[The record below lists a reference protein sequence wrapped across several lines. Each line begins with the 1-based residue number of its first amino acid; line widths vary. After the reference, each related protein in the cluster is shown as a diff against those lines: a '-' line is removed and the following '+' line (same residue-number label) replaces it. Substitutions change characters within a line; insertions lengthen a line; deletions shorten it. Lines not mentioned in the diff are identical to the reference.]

1 MDYLSYIFSRQPGDI
16 DSPILID
23 ADQPQRTISWRQYA
37 SAVKKISVGLHA
49 LGFKQNEAVGLLSPN
64 DPYYYVLADGVIAAG
79 GTFAGIA
86 PSVKET
92 ELVTCIKAGC
102 VSWLCASAE
111 FLDLALTTAKSMGI
125 DESRVIL
132 FDPPGRESEKRQ
144 PSFSGLL
151 GSDESVWQNPCEGG
165 DPTKMVAMRQYT
177 SGTTGGTKAV
187 DICHDI
193 LIERVKRL
201 DDADLSPLQHDKGA
215 LHYIAM
221 FGVSGGMTH
230 AKAVLGK
237 LPAYF
242 TSAGDAAQIL
252 DLVQSFGITLIQLAV
267 PMMEGFIAAIH
278 AGVRSRDTL
287 KSLQSVLVGGAA
299 SRKEGVE
306 AFAALLPPHAILRTG
321 YGSTE
326 AASVATTPADMVW
339 TPGYVG
345 LLTDDVEIKIID
357 PETLETLSS
366 ETEGE
371 ICVRGPRVFRNY
383 CNNQAAT
390 GEAFL
395 TDASGGRP
403 WYRTGDRGFLD
414 PKNGQLAVTGRFKE
428 IFKVKSQH
436 VSPVE
441 VEDELRKHE
450 LIADAAVTSVTS
462 RGDDGDDEC
471 MAYVVRR
478 AGGDQSDLTAQDVV
492 DFIASRLASY
502 KAPTGGVVFCDRI
515 LRNDNGKVMRRR
527 LGELQE
533 GPGSARY
540 LSLSADKAK

>member
-23 ADQPQRTISWRQYA
+23 ADQPRRTISWRQYA
-37 SAVKKISVGLHA
+37 SAVKSIAVGLRA
-49 LGFKQNEAVGLLSPN
+49 LDFKQHEAVGLLSPN

-86 PSVKET
+86 PSVKEA
-92 ELVTCIKAGC
+92 ELVTYIQAGC

-111 FLDLALTTAKSMGI
+111 FFNLALTTAKKMGI

-132 FDPPGRESEKRQ
+132 FDPPGRESEERQ
-144 PSFSGLL
+144 LSFSSLL
-151 GSDESVWQNPCEGG
+151 GSDESVWQNPCKGG

-221 FGVSGGMTH
+221 FGVGGGMTH

-252 DLVQSFGITLIQLAV
+252 DLVESFGITLIQLAV

-287 KSLQSVLVGGAA
+287 RSLQSVLVGGAA

-306 AFAALLPPHAILRTG
+306 DFAALLPRHAILRTG

-326 AASVATTPADMVW
+326 AASIATTPADMIW
-339 TPGYVG
+339 IPG
-345 LLTDDVEIKIID
+345 IID

-366 ETEGE
+366 EAEGE

-390 GEAFL
+390 DEAFL
-395 TDASGGRP
+395 ADASGGRP

-471 MAYVVRR
+471 LAYVVRR
-478 AGGDQSDLTAQDVV
+478 AGGDQPDLTAQDVV
-492 DFIASRLASY
+492 DFVASRLAPY
-502 KAPTGGVVFCDRI
+502 KAPTGGVIFCDRI

-540 LSLSADKAK
+540 LSLPAEKGK

>member
-1 MDYLSYIFSRQPGDI
+1 MDYLSYIFSRQPEDI
-16 DSPILID
+16 DLPILID
-23 ADQPQRTISWRQYA
+23 ADQPRRTISWRQYA
-37 SAVKKISVGLHA
+37 SAVKRIAVGLRA
-49 LGFKQNEAVGLLSPN
+49 LGLEQHEAVGLLSPN

-86 PSVKET
+86 PSAKEA
-92 ELVTCIKAGC
+92 ELVNYIQAG
-102 VSWLCASAE
+102 S
-111 FLDLALTTAKSMGI
+111 KSMGI

-144 PSFSGLL
+144 PSLSSLL
-151 GSDESVWQNPCEGG
+151 DSDESVWQNPCEGG

-201 DDADLSPLQHDKGA
+201 DDADLSPLQNDKGA

-221 FGVSGGMTH
+221 FGVGGGMTH

-242 TSAGDAAQIL
+242 TSASDAAQIL
-252 DLVQSFGITLIQLAV
+252 DLVQLFGITLIQLAV

-278 AGVRSRDTL
+278 AGVRSQDTL
-287 KSLQSVLVGGAA
+287 GSLQSVLVGGAA

-306 AFAALLPPHAILRTG
+306 DFAALLPRHAILRTG

-326 AASVATTPADMVW
+326 GASIATTPADMVW

-345 LLTDDVEIKIID
+345 LLTDDVEIK
-357 PETLETLSS
+357 
-366 ETEGE
+366 
-371 ICVRGPRVFRNY
+371 
-383 CNNQAAT
+383 
-390 GEAFL
+390 
-395 TDASGGRP
+395 
-403 WYRTGDRGFLD
+403 GFLD
-414 PKNGQLAVTGRFKE
+414 PGNGQLAVTGRFKE

-441 VEDELRKHE
+441 VEDELRKHV

-462 RGDDGDDEC
+462 RRDDGDDEC

-478 AGGDQSDLTAQDVV
+478 AAGDKSDLTAQDVV
-492 DFIASRLASY
+492 DFVASRLAPH

-515 LRNDNGKVMRRR
+515 LRNDTGKVMRRR
-527 LGELQE
+527 LRELQE

-540 LSLSADKAK
+540 LSLSAEKEK